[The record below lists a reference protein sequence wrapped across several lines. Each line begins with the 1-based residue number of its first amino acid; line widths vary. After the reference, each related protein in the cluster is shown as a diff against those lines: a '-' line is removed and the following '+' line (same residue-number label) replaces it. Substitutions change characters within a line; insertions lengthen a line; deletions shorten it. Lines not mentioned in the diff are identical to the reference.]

1 MEKLESIVAGGI
13 ILLIILVFFFVNIS
27 NNDGAN
33 LKNNSKRNMNKNLT
47 VEDVSGSYEVK
58 KDKNSKLVLIEDGT
72 YSLNLNIC
80 GGYLELQG
88 VYEIRDKHLYLL
100 NKVKYEDFEDLKDN
114 EEIKFTIVDEN
125 TVKLEEDLECV
136 FRETVFEK

>member
-13 ILLIILVFFFVNIS
+13 ILLIILVFFFVNIT
-27 NNDGAN
+27 NDDGAN
-33 LKNNSKRNMNKNLT
+33 LRNNSKKNMNKNLT

-100 NKVKYEDFEDLKDN
+100 NRVMYDDFEDLKDN

-136 FRETVFEK
+136 FRETLFEK

>member
-27 NNDGAN
+27 NSDGAN

-47 VEDVSGSYEVK
+47 VEDVSGSYEVE

-114 EEIKFTIVDEN
+114 EEIKFTLVDEN
-125 TVKLEEDLECV
+125 TIKLEEDLECV

>member
-1 MEKLESIVAGGI
+1 MEKLESIIAGGI

-33 LKNNSKRNMNKNLT
+33 LRNNSKRNMNKNLT

-58 KDKNSKLVLIEDGT
+58 KDKNSKLELIEDGT

-88 VYEIRDKHLYLL
+88 VFEIRDKHLYLL

-125 TVKLEEDLECV
+125 TIKLEEDLECV
-136 FRETVFEK
+136 FRETLFEK

>member
-1 MEKLESIVAGGI
+1 MEKLESIIAGGI

-33 LKNNSKRNMNKNLT
+33 LRNNSKRNMNKNLT

-58 KDKNSKLVLIEDGT
+58 KDKNSKLELIEDGT

-125 TVKLEEDLECV
+125 TIKLEEDLECV
-136 FRETVFEK
+136 FRETLFEK

>member
-27 NNDGAN
+27 NSDGAN

-114 EEIKFTIVDEN
+114 EEIKFTLVDEN
-125 TVKLEEDLECV
+125 TIKLEEDLECV